1 MACYPVAIACTRKK
15 TKASSSSEHGNSFS
29 LPLTANTAS
38 IKKKE
43 FRYDVSGVTERYLRF
58 SLISAVDF
66 YYVINKLIILVP
78 DPH

>member
-38 IKKKE
+38 IKKE
-43 FRYDVSGVTERYLRF
+43 FRYDVSGVTKRYLRF
-58 SLISAVDF
+58 YLISAVDF